1 MMKKTA
7 LCLFILFFTIYSVCA
22 IEERNIVGFWKTVDN
37 KHHFTTSIIVTYM
50 HQNKL
55 YGRVIVSFDEENGEF
70 IESYMNPSQIAHKV
84 EGQPLLLDLDIFY
97 GLSFDGE
104 TYTKGR
110 ILDPRSGKTYKG
122 EAWTTPEGLVLR
134 GKVGPFG
141 MNTLFLVAGEQDFPH
156 FVEIPNYSQF
166 SPYTP

>member
-22 IEERNIVGFWKTVDN
+22 IGERNIVGFWKTVDN

-84 EGQPLLLDLDIFY
+84 EGPT
-97 GLSFDGE
+97 S
-104 TYTKGR
+104 
-110 ILDPRSGKTYKG
+110 
-122 EAWTTPEGLVLR
+122 TP
-134 GKVGPFG
+134 
-141 MNTLFLVAGEQDFPH
+141 
-156 FVEIPNYSQF
+156 
-166 SPYTP
+166 

>member
-1 MMKKTA
+1 MKKTA
-7 LCLFILFFTIYSVCA
+7 LYLFILFFTIYSVYA
-22 IEERNIVGFWKTVDN
+22 IGERNIVGFWKTVDN
-37 KHHFTTSIIVTYM
+37 KHLVTTSIIVTYM
-50 HQNKL
+50 HDNKL
-55 YGRVIVSFDEENGEF
+55 YGRVIVSYDEGSGEF

-84 EGQPLLLDLDIFY
+84 DGQPLLLDIDIFY

-104 TYTKGR
+104 KYSGGR

-122 EAWTTPEGLVLR
+122 EAWTTEKGLVLR
-134 GKVGPFG
+134 GKIGPFG
-141 MNTLFLVAGEQDFPH
+141 MNTLFFVAEEQDFPD